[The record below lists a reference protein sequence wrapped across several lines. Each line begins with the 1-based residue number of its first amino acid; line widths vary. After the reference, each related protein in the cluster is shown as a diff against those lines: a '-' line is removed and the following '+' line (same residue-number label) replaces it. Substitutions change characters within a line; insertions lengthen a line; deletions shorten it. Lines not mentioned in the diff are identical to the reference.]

1 MPPVVLTTLK
11 LLFLL
16 LLYLFI
22 ARAVRIIYLDMVGVR
37 APRREQRSKNIGQ
50 SWGHP
55 KKLAITEAGAGTR
68 VVPLERET
76 TIGKDGATVT
86 LQDTYASVKHARIWK
101 GEDGWMIEDL
111 GSTNGTLVNKTKVL
125 APQPLKV
132 GDEIKIGKTTLEVRR

>member
-11 LLFLL
+11 ILFLA

-37 APRREQRSKNIGQ
+37 TQRQQSRGSSKRGWGTPKHLAVTEPGGAP
-50 SWGHP
+50 
-55 KKLAITEAGAGTR
+55 R
-68 VVPLERET
+68 VVPLEPET
-76 TIGKDGATVT
+76 TIGKDGATVP
-86 LQDTYASVKHARIWK
+86 LADTYASTRHARIWR

-111 GSTNGTLVNKTKVL
+111 GSTNGTIVNKAKVL

-132 GDEIKIGKTTLEVRR
+132 GDEIRIGKTMIEVRR